1 MNDKQKLSL
10 RLWLLVIG
18 FFLLGLFL
26 MQFASCSSPRVMER
40 EVIRTHHDTLR
51 VVDKQRDSIF
61 HRDSIYLVERW
72 MGDTLIRE
80 KTREIIRYHDRTQHD
95 TIVKVVVKEASQ
107 KVVKE
112 KRKPW
117 WNDLRQWLYIVVI
130 AAVAATGY
138 KVWRVLR

>member
-1 MNDKQKLSL
+1 MKQKQEPPF
-10 RLWLLVIG
+10 RLWLTALALA
-18 FFLLGLFL
+18 LLGIVL
-26 MQFASCSSPRVMER
+26 SVIVGCSPRIVER

-80 KTREIIRYHDRTQHD
+80 KTREIVRYHDRTQHD

>member
-1 MNDKQKLSL
+1 MRQKQEPPF
-10 RLWLLVIG
+10 RLWLTALALA
-18 FFLLGLFL
+18 LLGIAL
-26 MQFASCSSPRVMER
+26 SVIVGCSPRIVER
-40 EVIRTHHDTLR
+40 EVVRTHHDTLR
-51 VVDKQRDSIF
+51 VVDMQRDSIF

-107 KVVKE
+107 KIVQE

-117 WNDLRQWLYIVVI
+117 WSALRQWLYIVVI
-130 AAVAATGY
+130 AAVAAIGY
-138 KVWRVLR
+138 KVWRVFR

>member
-1 MNDKQKLSL
+1 MKQKQDPPF
-10 RLWLLVIG
+10 RLWLTALALA
-18 FFLLGLFL
+18 LLGIVL
-26 MQFASCSSPRVMER
+26 SVIVGCSPRIVER

-117 WNDLRQWLYIVVI
+117 WNDLRQWLYIVGI

>member
-1 MNDKQKLSL
+1 MRQKQEPPF
-10 RLWLLVIG
+10 RLWLTALALA
-18 FFLLGLFL
+18 LLGIAL
-26 MQFASCSSPRVMER
+26 SVIVGCSPRIVER
-40 EVIRTHHDTLR
+40 EVVRTHHDTLR
-51 VVDKQRDSIF
+51 LVDKQRDSIF

-138 KVWRVLR
+138 KVWRVFR

>member
-1 MNDKQKLSL
+1 MRQKQEPPF
-10 RLWLLVIG
+10 RLWLTALALA
-18 FFLLGLFL
+18 LLGIAL
-26 MQFASCSSPRVMER
+26 SVIVGCSPHIVER
-40 EVIRTHHDTLR
+40 EVVRTHHDTLR
-51 VVDKQRDSIF
+51 VVDMQRDSIF

-107 KVVKE
+107 KIVQE

-117 WNDLRQWLYIVVI
+117 WSALRQWLYIVVI
-130 AAVAATGY
+130 AAVAAIGY
-138 KVWRVLR
+138 KVWRVFR

>member
-1 MNDKQKLSL
+1 MKQKQDPPF
-10 RLWLLVIG
+10 RLWLTALALA
-18 FFLLGLFL
+18 LLGIVL
-26 MQFASCSSPRVMER
+26 SVIVGCSPRIVER

-80 KTREIIRYHDRTQHD
+80 KTREIVRYHDRTQHD
-95 TIVKVVVKEASQ
+95 TIVKVVIKKASQ
-107 KVVKE
+107 KIVKE

-130 AAVAATGY
+130 AAVAAIGY
-138 KVWRVLR
+138 KVWRVFR